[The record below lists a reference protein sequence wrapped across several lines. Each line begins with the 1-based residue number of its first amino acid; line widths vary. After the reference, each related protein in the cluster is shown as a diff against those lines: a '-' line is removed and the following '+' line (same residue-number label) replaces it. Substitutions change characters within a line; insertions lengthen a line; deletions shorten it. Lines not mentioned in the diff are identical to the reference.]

1 MRNETFIDR
10 LNNPGVV
17 RVYAHM
23 IRTSPVDTV
32 KELYDNI
39 KSNAGQH
46 PKFLELEKLY
56 KERIG

>member
-1 MRNETFIDR
+1 MLNQTFTDR

-32 KELYDNI
+32 KELYNNLKEHAHD
-39 KSNAGQH
+39 H
-46 PKFLELEKLY
+46 PKFTDLEKLY
-56 KERIG
+56 KERIN